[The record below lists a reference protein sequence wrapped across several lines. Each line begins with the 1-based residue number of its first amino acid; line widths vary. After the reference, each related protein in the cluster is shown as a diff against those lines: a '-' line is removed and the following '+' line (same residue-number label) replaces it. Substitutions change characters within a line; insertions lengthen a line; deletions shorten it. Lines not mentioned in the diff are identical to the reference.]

1 MWLLIHT
8 HTHTHTPPTPQV
20 QINGINYDHGLA
32 DYLTPG
38 FHYLLIVWSWSRYLF
53 IFIFIFFNSPSS
65 FILYKFHN
73 HGICID
79 IVDFFFPVF
88 KTDIKDSHKNSLY

>member
-8 HTHTHTPPTPQV
+8 PTHPTPQV

-38 FHYLLIVWSWSRYLF
+38 FRCLLIVWYWSRYLF
-53 IFIFIFFNSPSS
+53 YFILFFFNSPSS

-79 IVDFFFPVF
+79 IVDLFFPGF
-88 KTDIKDSHKNSLY
+88 KTGIKDSHKNSLY

>member
-1 MWLLIHT
+1 MQTGAGELELDQKQRGVRKKKKKRSQT
-8 HTHTHTPPTPQV
+8 AT
-20 QINGINYDHGLA
+20 
-32 DYLTPG
+32 
-38 FHYLLIVWSWSRYLF
+38 
-53 IFIFIFFNSPSS
+53 NSPSS

>member
-8 HTHTHTPPTPQV
+8 PTHPTPQV

-38 FHYLLIVWSWSRYLF
+38 FHYLCDLDPGIY
-53 IFIFIFFNSPSS
+53 
-65 FILYKFHN
+65 FILFY
-73 HGICID
+73 
-79 IVDFFFPVF
+79 FFF
-88 KTDIKDSHKNSLY
+88 